1 MKKHI
6 LGLLFLSVAG
16 TCLTSCGDDFFDTK
30 NYSGVDV
37 DNGLTD
43 ASSVSHAVNGEYDW
57 FYHYYFAGDYAT
69 MIGDIPTDLSYWN
82 GSTKHMDAIYSYTM
96 TDEESYLHYIWNYGY
111 KVIDNSARAIN
122 AGKKLYETSTEEDKK
137 TLDVAL
143 AEAYAL
149 RAYAKL
155 ALVNIYGHQIKVNGQ
170 DFSDQPGIV
179 ISEEPIKAFEQ
190 VSRSTVGGTYTS
202 IVADL
207 KDAIEHFGKA
217 GADRGKKVY
226 FTKAAAEG
234 LLARVYL
241 YMENWS
247 DAASYAQQ
255 ALDDAGVSAIATTAD
270 EYKAMYSSTGVN
282 TESLFYLSIDDKHNW
297 SAYSCGT
304 LWSTYSFSPSP
315 KLQKMY
321 GANDCRTSIFIW
333 DASSTPTKPAFKG
346 GKFPTVTTTNYLINA
361 PEMYLIKAEA
371 KLHGT
376 TAADFDEAR
385 NSLLVVAKRNADIT
399 SAEQLGTT
407 KDEVLAFLKDE
418 RARELFQ
425 EGLRLYDLRRWDEKA
440 SVYAYGA
447 PEVKFT
453 FNNYKISDFVYPI
466 PVDEINSGFGV
477 AQNDW
482 SKTLPKAN

>member
-6 LGLLFLSVAG
+6 LGLLFLSVTG
-16 TCLTSCGDDFFDTK
+16 TCLTSCGDDFLDTK

-43 ASSVSHAVNGEYDW
+43 ASSVSNAVNGEYDW
-57 FYHYYFAGDYAT
+57 FYHYNFAGDYAT

-82 GSTKHMDAIYSYTM
+82 GSTGHMDAIYSYTM
-96 TDEESYLHYIWNYGY
+96 TDEESYLLYIWNYGY

-122 AGKKLYETSTEEDKK
+122 AGKKWYETSTEEDKQ

-190 VSRSTVGGTYTS
+190 VSRSTVGETYTS

-207 KDAIEHFGKA
+207 KDAIEHFDKA

-255 ALDDAGVSAIATTAD
+255 ALDDADVSAIATTAD

-315 KLQKMY
+315 KL
-321 GANDCRTSIFIW
+321 
-333 DASSTPTKPAFKG
+333 
-346 GKFPTVTTTNYLINA
+346 
-361 PEMYLIKAEA
+361 
-371 KLHGT
+371 HGT
-376 TAADFDEAR
+376 TDTDFDEAR

>member
-1 MKKHI
+1 MNK
-6 LGLLFLSVAG
+6 LSTAG
-16 TCLTSCGDDFFDTK
+16 KWEDPEYDQKEARLASYFADAH
-30 NYSGVDV
+30 YSYLEKYYASASFRRDG
-37 DNGLTD
+37 
-43 ASSVSHAVNGEYDW
+43 SSVFG
-57 FYHYYFAGDYAT
+57 
-69 MIGDIPTDLSYWN
+69 TDNLWGN
-82 GSTKHMDAIYSYTM
+82 
-96 TDEESYLHYIWNYGY
+96 
-111 KVIDNSARAIN
+111 
-122 AGKKLYETSTEEDKK
+122 
-137 TLDVAL
+137 
-143 AEAYAL
+143 
-149 RAYAKL
+149 
-155 ALVNIYGHQIKVNGQ
+155 
-170 DFSDQPGIV
+170 
-179 ISEEPIKAFEQ
+179 
-190 VSRSTVGGTYTS
+190 
-202 IVADL
+202 
-207 KDAIEHFGKA
+207 
-217 GADRGKKVY
+217 
-226 FTKAAAEG
+226 
-234 LLARVYL
+234 
-241 YMENWS
+241 
-247 DAASYAQQ
+247 Q
-255 ALDDAGVSAIATTAD
+255 ALDDADVSALATTAD
-270 EYKAMYSSTGVN
+270 DYKAMYSSTGGN
-282 TESLFYLSIDDKHNW
+282 TESLFYLSIDDKDNW

-333 DASSTPTKPAFKG
+333 DASSTPTKPVFKG

>member
-1 MKKHI
+1 MKKPI
-6 LGLLFLSVAG
+6 LGLLFLSVTG
-16 TCLTSCGDDFFDTK
+16 TCLTSCGDDFLDTK

-43 ASSVSHAVNGEYDW
+43 ASSVSNAVNGEYDW
-57 FYHYYFAGDYAT
+57 FYHYYFAGDFAT

-82 GSTKHMDAIYSYTM
+82 GSTSHMDAIYSYTM
-96 TDEESYLHYIWNYGY
+96 TDEESYLLYIWNYGY

-190 VSRSTVGGTYTS
+190 VSRSTVGETYTS

-217 GADRGKKVY
+217 GA
-226 FTKAAAEG
+226 
-234 LLARVYL
+234 
-241 YMENWS
+241 
-247 DAASYAQQ
+247 
-255 ALDDAGVSAIATTAD
+255 
-270 EYKAMYSSTGVN
+270 
-282 TESLFYLSIDDKHNW
+282 
-297 SAYSCGT
+297 SCGT